1 MTTMAEPK
9 DGTIMGLSGRT
20 LKVSRYHVKNQTFFK
35 LFCLLHPYDSSPSIE
50 TFSSY
55 IFSTVSFSVLQIP
68 PAWVNP
74 SGKYR
79 IGVKNG
85 YEFFPK
91 ALKERIQVGN
101 HDIISALTGHCEFYF
116 AAL

>member
-1 MTTMAEPK
+1 MISLFKSPYK
-9 DGTIMGLSGRT
+9 DI
-20 LKVSRYHVKNQTFFK
+20 FF
-35 LFCLLHPYDSSPSIE
+35 I
-50 TFSSY
+50 Y
-55 IFSTVSFSVLQIP
+55 IVSTVSFSVLQIP

-116 AAL
+116 AAH

>member
-1 MTTMAEPK
+1 MISLRPTTLDKIIRLM
-9 DGTIMGLSGRT
+9 
-20 LKVSRYHVKNQTFFK
+20 Y
-35 LFCLLHPYDSSPSIE
+35 
-50 TFSSY
+50 FSSY
-55 IFSTVSFSVLQIP
+55 LSHIVSFYVFQIP

-91 ALKERIQVGN
+91 ALKERMQVGRQ
-101 HDIISALTGHCEFYF
+101 DIITVLDLSWF
-116 AAL
+116 

>member
-1 MTTMAEPK
+1 MNQAE
-9 DGTIMGLSGRT
+9 L
-20 LKVSRYHVKNQTFFK
+20 VFFTY
-35 LFCLLHPYDSSPSIE
+35 LTY
-50 TFSSY
+50 
-55 IFSTVSFSVLQIP
+55 TVSFYVFQIP

-91 ALKERIQVGN
+91 ALKERIQVGR
-101 HDIISALTGHCEFYF
+101 HDIVAVIGRLWY
-116 AAL
+116 

>member
-1 MTTMAEPK
+1 MYFSPY
-9 DGTIMGLSGRT
+9 LS
-20 LKVSRYHVKNQTFFK
+20 H
-35 LFCLLHPYDSSPSIE
+35 
-50 TFSSY
+50 
-55 IFSTVSFSVLQIP
+55 TVSFNVFQIP

-91 ALKERIQVGN
+91 ALKERIQVG
-101 HDIISALTGHCEFYF
+101 HCNIYTVGG
-116 AAL
+116 LSGV

>member
-1 MTTMAEPK
+1 MSF
-9 DGTIMGLSGRT
+9 I
-20 LKVSRYHVKNQTFFK
+20 FFK
-35 LFCLLHPYDSSPSIE
+35 FISLCVF
-50 TFSSY
+50 
-55 IFSTVSFSVLQIP
+55 QIP

-91 ALKERIQVGN
+91 ALKERIQVGRL
-101 HDIISALTGHCEFYF
+101 DIITILGVVSELWWLSELCELGVSSGRLMCYRYSGCDVFLALERAKGEGVGSGTQSGTG
-116 AAL
+116 

>member
-1 MTTMAEPK
+1 MH
-9 DGTIMGLSGRT
+9 I
-20 LKVSRYHVKNQTFFK
+20 FFN
-35 LFCLLHPYDSSPSIE
+35 I
-50 TFSSY
+50 
-55 IFSTVSFSVLQIP
+55 VQIL

-91 ALKERIQVGN
+91 ALKERVQVGRG
-101 HDIISALTGHCEFYF
+101 DIITSFCLTQC
-116 AAL
+116 

>member
-1 MTTMAEPK
+1 MH
-9 DGTIMGLSGRT
+9 I
-20 LKVSRYHVKNQTFFK
+20 
-35 LFCLLHPYDSSPSIE
+35 CL
-50 TFSSY
+50 SSY
-55 IFSTVSFSVLQIP
+55 LSHAVSFYVFQIP

-91 ALKERIQVGN
+91 ALKERIQVGR
-101 HDIISALTGHCEFYF
+101 HDIITILGLLWF
-116 AAL
+116 

>member
-1 MTTMAEPK
+1 M
-9 DGTIMGLSGRT
+9 
-20 LKVSRYHVKNQTFFK
+20 Y
-35 LFCLLHPYDSSPSIE
+35 
-50 TFSSY
+50 FSSY
-55 IFSTVSFSVLQIP
+55 LSHTVFYVFQIP

-91 ALKERIQVGN
+91 ALKERIQVGR
-101 HDIISALTGHCEFYF
+101 HDIITVLGLLWFWSSSIVTDNPNTIDVIIHGHKQKFKDCCILIKFEI
-116 AAL
+116 LLLNMGSH

>member
-1 MTTMAEPK
+1 M
-9 DGTIMGLSGRT
+9 S
-20 LKVSRYHVKNQTFFK
+20 H
-35 LFCLLHPYDSSPSIE
+35 
-50 TFSSY
+50 
-55 IFSTVSFSVLQIP
+55 TVAFYVFQIP

-91 ALKERIQVGN
+91 ALKERIQVGRC
-101 HDIISALTGHCEFYF
+101 DITLNRSVRVMMFL
-116 AAL
+116 LL

>member
-1 MTTMAEPK
+1 MYFFLH
-9 DGTIMGLSGRT
+9 ICLT
-20 LKVSRYHVKNQTFFK
+20 L
-35 LFCLLHPYDSSPSIE
+35 
-50 TFSSY
+50 
-55 IFSTVSFSVLQIP
+55 SFSVFQIP

-91 ALKERIQVGN
+91 ALKERIQVGRR
-101 HDIISALTGHCEFYF
+101 DIITV
-116 AAL
+116 

>member
-1 MTTMAEPK
+1 MQRLILCNLYGSVFKSIGKEM
-9 DGTIMGLSGRT
+9 
-20 LKVSRYHVKNQTFFK
+20 VSCIFIKRR
-35 LFCLLHPYDSSPSIE
+35 LL
-50 TFSSY
+50 
-55 IFSTVSFSVLQIP
+55 SVLQIP

-91 ALKERIQVGN
+91 ALKERIQVGR
-101 HDIISALTGHCEFYF
+101 HDIVSALVGRPDFYF
-116 AAL
+116 AVPWLCADLTVTYAAPSNASVSYCHR

>member
-1 MTTMAEPK
+1 M
-9 DGTIMGLSGRT
+9 
-20 LKVSRYHVKNQTFFK
+20 
-35 LFCLLHPYDSSPSIE
+35 
-50 TFSSY
+50 
-55 IFSTVSFSVLQIP
+55 VSFYVFQIP

-91 ALKERIQVGN
+91 ALKERIQVR
-101 HDIISALTGHCEFYF
+101 
-116 AAL
+116 

>member
-1 MTTMAEPK
+1 MYFCSY
-9 DGTIMGLSGRT
+9 LSH
-20 LKVSRYHVKNQTFFK
+20 S
-35 LFCLLHPYDSSPSIE
+35 
-50 TFSSY
+50 
-55 IFSTVSFSVLQIP
+55 VSFYVFQIP

-91 ALKERIQVGN
+91 ALKERIQVGRR
-101 HDIISALTGHCEFYF
+101 DIIILLGLSRV
-116 AAL
+116 

>member
-1 MTTMAEPK
+1 M
-9 DGTIMGLSGRT
+9 LSRIY
-20 LKVSRYHVKNQTFFK
+20 LKRR
-35 LFCLLHPYDSSPSIE
+35 LL
-50 TFSSY
+50 
-55 IFSTVSFSVLQIP
+55 SVLQIP

-91 ALKERIQVGN
+91 ALKERIQVGR
-101 HDIISALTGHCEFYF
+101 HDIVSALVGRPDFYF
-116 AAL
+116 AAPWLCADLTVTYAPSDSK

>member
-1 MTTMAEPK
+1 MMFKP
-9 DGTIMGLSGRT
+9 LS
-20 LKVSRYHVKNQTFFK
+20 K
-35 LFCLLHPYDSSPSIE
+35 L
-50 TFSSY
+50 
-55 IFSTVSFSVLQIP
+55 VSFFVLQIP

-101 HDIISALTGHCEFYF
+101 HVIISALTGHCEFLLQPTDLIDL
-116 AAL
+116 AASFIKLFRQILK

>member
-1 MTTMAEPK
+1 M
-9 DGTIMGLSGRT
+9 
-20 LKVSRYHVKNQTFFK
+20 Y
-35 LFCLLHPYDSSPSIE
+35 
-50 TFSSY
+50 FSSY
-55 IFSTVSFSVLQIP
+55 LSHIVSFYVFQIP

-91 ALKERIQVGN
+91 ALKERIQVGR
-101 HDIISALTGHCEFYF
+101 HDVITALHC
-116 AAL
+116 L

>member
-1 MTTMAEPK
+1 M
-9 DGTIMGLSGRT
+9 LSRIY
-20 LKVSRYHVKNQTFFK
+20 LKRR
-35 LFCLLHPYDSSPSIE
+35 LL
-50 TFSSY
+50 
-55 IFSTVSFSVLQIP
+55 SVLQIP

-91 ALKERIQVGN
+91 ALKERIQVGR
-101 HDIISALTGHCEFYF
+101 HDIVSALLFCS
-116 AAL
+116 ALVVHLTVTYVQPDSK